1 MNKQVITI
9 NDNSTLHEV
18 IDTMKQHHIKRLV
31 VTDDQQKVQGI
42 ITRSNLV
49 QVLLQQIL

>member
-1 MNKQVITI
+1 V
-9 NDNSTLHEV
+9 
-18 IDTMKQHHIKRLV
+18 V
-31 VTDDQQKVQGI
+31 VTNEQQQVQGI